1 MASKVFPAL
10 LLTGFLILLIISF
23 KPTVNRSVPATT
35 AADSTKAEMKKYW
48 MVLLRKGPQRNQD
61 AVDAALI
68 QQRHLANMDR
78 MAQSGQLLVA
88 GPFGNDGDLQGI
100 FILDCPDSATA
111 ASLVKTDTAIITG
124 RLAFEIKPW
133 WTARN
138 CVFK

>member
-1 MASKVFPAL
+1 MASKVFPAM
-10 LLTGFLILLIISF
+10 LLTGFLILLIVSF
-23 KPTVNRSVPATT
+23 KPTLIPSARTT
-35 AADSTKAEMKKYW
+35 NTADTTKVVMKQYW

-61 AVDAALI
+61 SAAAALI
-68 QQRHLANMDR
+68 QQRHIANIERLAR
-78 MAQSGQLLVA
+78 SGQLVVA
-88 GPFGNDGDLQGI
+88 GPFGDDGDLRGI

-124 RLAFEIKPW
+124 RLSFEIKPW